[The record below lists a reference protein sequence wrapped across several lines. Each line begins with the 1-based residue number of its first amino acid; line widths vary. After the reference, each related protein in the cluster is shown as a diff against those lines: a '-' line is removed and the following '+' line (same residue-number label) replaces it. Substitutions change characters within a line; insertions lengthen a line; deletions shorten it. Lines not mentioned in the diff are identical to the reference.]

1 MCGAG
6 ERPAPPTLAAVR
18 RDQRLARREGVAARR
33 TDERV
38 ARRAGLLCPAGHARE
53 LIVGQLAQRLGA
65 ELQLLEVH
73 LRPSPVVLTCPRT
86 PDARERKHAPAPCS
100 AGITARQ
107 TLTRG
112 CLPSAAASAMVPAA
126 CVRPWRSSAP
136 ASPGWPWACG

>member
-1 MCGAG
+1 MCGAR

-73 LRPSPVVLTCPRT
+73 LRPSPVVLTCPT
-86 PDARERKHAPAPCS
+86 PPDARERRNMRRRPA
-100 AGITARQ
+100 
-107 TLTRG
+107 
-112 CLPSAAASAMVPAA
+112 
-126 CVRPWRSSAP
+126 RP
-136 ASPGWPWACG
+136 